1 MAHQNNTE
9 TAQASGKQADNLRVV
24 FNEIAKLAIITL
36 DTQPVGVDRAKAI
49 PVGKFVR
56 LNDVRAVLQR
66 FINDSLAV
74 R

>member
-1 MAHQNNTE
+1 MATQSNLSDEMSDSGN
-9 TAQASGKQADNLRVV
+9 QAAKLGVI
-24 FNEIAKLAIITL
+24 FGEIAKSAIITL
-36 DTQPVGVDRAKAI
+36 DTEPVNKAMNV

-56 LNDVRAVLQR
+56 LNDVRAIMQK